1 MLKQQ
6 FEVNGHFFK
15 KYVNV
20 LLDNIDSVLWYTDSW
35 LHSEIPVFSA
45 VVYPVLLLIPFSSYF
60 SRPYPFVLFYSKFND
75 VEICVDARTF
85 GNDARFIRRSCTPNA
100 EVSHQ
105 AFLKSQCLPV
115 SFPSHLALK
124 FVGLLFFPFQLRC
137 ICSLPQVRHMIADG
151 MIHLCIYAIS
161 QITKDSEVTIGF
173 DYEFNS
179 WSVLLLN
186 PYLFPHT
193 FKLDK
198 PPSIKSHTGPIP
210 V

>member
-124 FVGLLFFPFQLRC
+124 FVVLLFFLSTKMHMFSSPGPAYDCGWHDPSVHLRHQ
-137 ICSLPQVRHMIADG
+137 SNH
-151 MIHLCIYAIS
+151 
-161 QITKDSEVTIGF
+161 KGF
-173 DYEFNS
+173 RGHH
-179 WSVLLLN
+179 W
-186 PYLFPHT
+186 
-193 FKLDK
+193 
-198 PPSIKSHTGPIP
+198 I
-210 V
+210 